1 MAPRNAGARVAAS
14 QNRPAATTTNSW
26 RRTIPYARPAAAR
39 HPALHPLPAQPGRVL
54 GQPQRRPDGAPPLV
68 PVLLP
73 RPRPGLPSRHTVQQ
87 LEQREDRH
95 AAVPRRPPTSARH
108 SPATVTPG
116 PEIAASGQ
124 PTHGQG
130 GCEGRGPQAPR
141 ILLVQ
146 NAHGAK
152 RQPPHKPYQSPTA
165 ARQSQ
170 RPRVRPPPHSPADG
184 GGTWHA
190 AVPQIRFICAQ
201 PSTRSAQLTTAHSID
216 RIAHALDYQS
226 RNVTAPW
233 LRPSREIRRYVRLQH
248 ARPSSVGAYRTGRS
262 VARALELPGDGFTDR
277 LRTRLDLHRHC

>member
-1 MAPRNAGARVAAS
+1 VFAYLSRRGPHPRMAPRNAGARVAAS
-14 QNRPAATTTNSW
+14 QSRPAATTTNSW
-26 RRTIPYARPAAAR
+26 RRTIPYARPAAAY

-73 RPRPGLPSRHTVQQ
+73 GPRLCLPSRHTVQQ
-87 LEQREDRH
+87 LEQCEDRH

-152 RQPPHKPYQSPTA
+152 RQPPHKPHQSPTA

-201 PSTRSAQLTTAHSID
+201 PSTRSAQLTIAHSRQGSVIV
-216 RIAHALDYQS
+216 RTNNNVPLVTL
-226 RNVTAPW
+226 RNRERTLTEPVVT
-233 LRPSREIRRYVRLQH
+233 RPARRR
-248 ARPSSVGAYRTGRS
+248 
-262 VARALELPGDGFTDR
+262 
-277 LRTRLDLHRHC
+277 